1 MAEALTLERLLRR
14 DRAVSAAG
22 IVVLCLLAWVYVVAG
37 AGLGMS
43 AWRMT
48 TVSLFPHKSMAAAPA
63 DTGGMDMPTE
73 MMSTGA
79 VAWDAAMWALII
91 AMWWVMMIA
100 MMIPSVA
107 PTILLY
113 ARVYRHAAAGE
124 QIVRKVAPTSSFAS
138 GYILVWLIFSVV
150 AAVLQ
155 WLLVRTDLLSYL
167 MMGSQSPWLSG
178 CVLIAAGLYQMS
190 PWKSACLAHC
200 RSPTEFLTRYWRPGA
215 AGALRLGT
223 LHGVYC
229 VGCCWVLMA
238 LLFVGGV
245 MNLVWIGVLAALV
258 LAEKVLPGG
267 PWLGRIVGMLSI
279 AWGMATFV
287 V

>member
-1 MAEALTLERLLRR
+1 
-14 DRAVSAAG
+14 
-22 IVVLCLLAWVYVVAG
+22 
-37 AGLGMS
+37 
-43 AWRMT
+43 
-48 TVSLFPHKSMAAAPA
+48 
-63 DTGGMDMPTE
+63 
-73 MMSTGA
+73 
-79 VAWDAAMWALII
+79 
-91 AMWWVMMIA
+91 
-100 MMIPSVA
+100 
-107 PTILLY
+107 
-113 ARVYRHAAAGE
+113 
-124 QIVRKVAPTSSFAS
+124 
-138 GYILVWLIFSVV
+138 
-150 AAVLQ
+150 
-155 WLLVRTDLLSYL
+155 

-200 RSPTEFLTRYWRPGA
+200 RSPTEFLTRHWRPGA
-215 AGALRLGT
+215 AGALRLGA

-229 VGCCWVLMA
+229 VGCCSVLMA

-267 PWLGRIVGMLSI
+267 HWLGRIVGMLFI